1 MKIKSYYYVI
11 LGVFCLFLENQTLFG
26 VKVQIPQEVMQ
37 VLNDQNYRE
46 QCAQIMAQQ
55 KASIREGYRAYLC
68 KTCNIDPES
77 FADDELIEWIAADEN
92 EGIKIGPEYYALAR
106 VRQYHEEHSDWTQK
120 SQNDFFSDSGK
131 GCYDNGVRFEDFESP
146 AGETNVCWALYQA
159 GLTFMQ
165 TEPEFAMFCFKHL
178 LILSNGKIPAFLFG
192 PDPDPE
198 SNAVRRIRAGLRM
211 LSDHYFYQ
219 GYINDNQVLKTQA
232 RTLREAIY
240 EIVKY

>member
-26 VKVQIPQEVMQ
+26 VKVQIPEEVMQ

-46 QCAQIMAQQ
+46 QHDQIMAQQ
-55 KASIREGYRAYLC
+55 KASIQEGYKAHLC
-68 KTCNIDPES
+68 NACNIDPES
-77 FADDELIEWIAADEN
+77 FSDEALIEWIQEDLK
-92 EGIKIGPEYYALAR
+92 EGIKVGPEYYVLAR

-131 GCYDNGVRFEDFESP
+131 SCYDNGVRPEDFESS
-146 AGETNVCWALYQA
+146 AGETNVYWALYQA

-178 LILSNGKIPAFLFG
+178 LILSNGQIPAFLFPG
-192 PDPDPE
+192 FNAS
-198 SNAVRRIRAGLRM
+198 SNSIRRISVAFRM
-211 LSDHYFYQ
+211 LSNHYF
-219 GYINDNQVLKTQA
+219 NQS
-232 RTLREAIY
+232 
-240 EIVKY
+240 VKNQDALGVSRSLNGIMHRIMK